1 MIPLIGDLLTGV
13 FGQRGLVGSVT
24 DILKGAGVLK
34 DPEMEFKVQQALMAY
49 ELEIRKA
56 DLAPLLGQ
64 IDVNREE
71 AKHESLFVAGWR
83 PGIGWVCGIAF
94 LYHYLLQPIAIFIIA
109 VMHWTPPAP
118 IPTFDMGSL
127 LTVLLG
133 MLGLGGLRTVEKMGG
148 VNTHRWEKKP

>member
-1 MIPLIGDLLTGV
+1 MLPLIGDLLAGV
-13 FGQRGLVGSVT
+13 FGQKGLVGSVT

-34 DPEMEFKVQQALMAY
+34 DPEQEFKVQQALMAY
-49 ELEIRKA
+49 EMEIRKL

-64 IDVNREE
+64 LDINKEE

-83 PGIGWVCGIAF
+83 PGIGWVCGAAF
-94 LYHYLLQPIAIFIIA
+94 AYHYLGQPLAIFVIA

-133 MLGLGGLRTVEKMGG
+133 MLGLGGLRSYEKLKG
-148 VNTHRWEKKP
+148 VNTNR

>member
-1 MIPLIGDLLTGV
+1 MLPLVGELLTGV

-34 DPEMEFKVQQALMAY
+34 DPEMELKVQQALMDY
-49 ELEIRKA
+49 EVKIRTV

-64 IDVNREE
+64 IDLNKEE

-83 PGIGWVCGIAF
+83 PGIGWTCGLALF
-94 LYHYLLQPIAIFIIA
+94 YHYLAQPIAVFVIA

-127 LTVLLG
+127 MTILLG
-133 MLGLGGLRTVEKMGG
+133 MLGLGGLRSYEKLKG
-148 VNTHRWEKKP
+148 VNINR